1 MNHFELYEIPLSF
14 LPDAAAVKKQFYT
27 LSRIYHPDM
36 FGQSGEAEQTEALE
50 KSAQVNQAFKIL
62 SNRDA
67 VMKYVLELKGLLEEE
82 EKYQLDASFLMDMME
97 LNELAIEADDPA
109 QVEAK
114 INTLQTELYE
124 NVADIVEH
132 YQEGVTSEKE
142 LLQVKD
148 YYYRKKYLERIR
160 EGLK

>member
-1 MNHFELYEIPLSF
+1 MNYFDLYEIPVSF
-14 LPDAAAVKKQFYT
+14 IPDAATVKKKFYA
-27 LSRIYHPDM
+27 LSRAYHPDG
-36 FGQSGEAEQTEALE
+36 FGQSDAAEQAQALE
-50 KSAQVNQAFKIL
+50 KSAQVNQAFRIF
-62 SNRDA
+62 SNPDS
-67 VMKYVLELKGLLEEE
+67 VMKYVLELKGLLKEE
-82 EKYQLDASFLMDMME
+82 EKYQLDPTFLMEMME
-97 LNELAIEADDPA
+97 LNELAMEADDPA

-132 YQEGVTSEKE
+132 YQEDITPEKE

-148 YYYRKKYLERIR
+148 YYYRKKYLEKIR